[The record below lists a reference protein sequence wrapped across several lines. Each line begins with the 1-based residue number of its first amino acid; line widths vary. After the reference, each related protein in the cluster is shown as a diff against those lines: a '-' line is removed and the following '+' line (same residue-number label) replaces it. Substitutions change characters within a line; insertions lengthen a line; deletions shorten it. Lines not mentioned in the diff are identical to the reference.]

1 MANTEA
7 AAQHESGLRG
17 FMNRGGAW
25 RFLAYMVVYLA
36 IYLASGWIVSK
47 FVGDLATD
55 PLLSSVGTVFV
66 QLTVG
71 LIVGAIV
78 LVSTAVYLGWT
89 AELFGRQPIYRSWW
103 MWIAPAVIA
112 TPILLRILGIEWG
125 KNALPIVVL
134 VLATGLLVGFVEEL
148 LYRGIAVKT
157 LRNAGLG
164 EWAVAALSSLF
175 FALSHSINLLSGQ
188 SITTVGPTVVYTFA
202 FGVLMYLTLRSIG
215 FLVGAM
221 ILHGLTDPTT
231 ILASGGIDKLTE
243 GGSASGLL
251 DAAGIFTFALTAI
264 GFILL
269 IFIRGRAR
277 GYGQGQ
283 PESPQAA

>member
-25 RFLAYMVVYLA
+25 RFLAFMVVYLV

-251 DAAGIFTFALTAI
+251 DAAGIFTFVLTAI